1 MARPPH
7 KKAHEVCPFGVTTT
21 WADCDKARD
30 DAKADWDAMQQ
41 VILAYN
47 IVVREQ
53 AKGRAEGYREKS
65 LFDQLVRYLRGQQ
78 ADLMNDDGNPHVGP
92 WAMRLRAAIERFKA
106 GDIPVYCLYRPVPP
120 GTQEGGQ

>member
-7 KKAHEVCPFGVTTT
+7 KKAHDVCPFGVTTT

-30 DAKADWDAMQQ
+30 NAYADWQAMQQ

-47 IVVREQ
+47 TVVKAGGETP
-53 AKGRAEGYREKS
+53 AAYRKS
-65 LFDQLVRYLRGQQ
+65 TTLYDQLVQLIGGSRE
-78 ADLMNDDGNPHVGP
+78 DLMNDDGNPHEGP
-92 WAMRLRAAIERFKA
+92 WAVRLRAAIERFKA

-120 GTQEGGQ
+120 GTHEGG

>member
-1 MARPPH
+1 MARAPH

-30 DAKADWDAMQQ
+30 DMYVDWQAMQQ

-47 IVVREQ
+47 TVVKAGGETPASYRKE
-53 AKGRAEGYREKS
+53 KGLYA
-65 LFDQLVRYLRGQQ
+65 QLVQLIGGTRE
-78 ADLMNDDGNPHVGP
+78 DLTNDDGNPHEGA
-92 WAMRLRAAIERFKA
+92 WALRLRAAIERFKA

-120 GTQEGGQ
+120 ATNEGG